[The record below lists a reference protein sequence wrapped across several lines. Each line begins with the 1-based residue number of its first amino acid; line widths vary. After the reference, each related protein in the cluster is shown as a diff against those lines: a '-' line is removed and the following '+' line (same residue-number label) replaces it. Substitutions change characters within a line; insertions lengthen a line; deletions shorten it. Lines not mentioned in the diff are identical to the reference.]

1 MSGMMP
7 EWHPE
12 EHIQAAQSF
21 CMSHGAGIM
30 PECSKVM
37 IYMMS
42 NGMTMHSAAEWDI
55 FTSLLR
61 TEMVGLTVNLQKL
74 RNESPTIRAFSDNLF
89 RNEIRLATESHEIRL
104 ATEPYDFR
112 LMIEPYHRRAR
123 DTKNPLDRPLD
134 LIQWLLESG
143 QDPNTC
149 LEARNENG
157 PVTPIGHAI
166 RAGHENLVHLLLQ
179 FDACINENQANRDG
193 QTVIDLALE
202 YPGSTATQLRIVK
215 VLSGHYHPPDP
226 HELLCAAIELR
237 DIEFTKDL
245 LHCDIDITKTRNP
258 LRNHRSRMGIE
269 SYYIEIRS
277 PLAMAMIKG
286 GDFADLLLT
295 QFLLKDRSD
304 IYIASD
310 VFIAAACGGDLSIML
325 RLYDLQP
332 FGTTCDCKGV
342 TPLQAAVAS
351 GSLAICEFLLERH
364 GGASTALLL
373 AAAMQNHANVLPLLI
388 RYGACPRDLVQQDD
402 ISWLK
407 LFVEIGSGVDE
418 TPRSILRMMFDLG
431 LWDEWPIDCLS
442 ILIRS
447 GALVDGDVARL
458 AERWWDKSVADALD
472 AGGNPNDRD
481 LDGRTALQCALEEDH
496 PPGQGRS
503 ERLLTVEILLKAGAK
518 LNGGEVVKAIQSKDV
533 ELLIVLLRHGGSLTD
548 VDEMGVCCLEAEIT
562 ARNDES
568 LQQLLEAQEGQIH
581 AGPFCAAI
589 QDQDWA
595 LVERLFARR
604 HMQEGPHLLEGA
616 AIGLA
621 ARFGRLDVLGKL
633 LSRFTHPSVLYKA
646 LIPSWLAEC
655 SEITEGY
662 TKLRG
667 YWTSSSCI
675 KRPLTGSP
683 LVLAALS
690 EDTSGFRELLRRGCC
705 PDRLTFAT
713 IARMSKVSEYVEILR
728 ESDVRLCGARYNDE
742 PVKAPLCVA
751 IASWND
757 PMARYL
763 IDSGADVN
771 EHEVR
776 MYKGT
781 SPLQKAVE
789 KNILNMVNYLLKN
802 GASINAPPAFR
813 SGATALQF
821 AAIGGQIGVARH
833 LIELG
838 ARVNARGARLN
849 GSSALE
855 GAAKHGR
862 LDMVALLI
870 HHGALTVGPG
880 RQQLIRAVKL
890 AQTRG
895 HDAAVGLLKQEC
907 GWTVEDQ
914 DDLEDDFLDKFP
926 GCEDCGRSY
935 CCDEYHD
942 EDSQCIHDYTEEEER
957 YYADE
962 GVNCMFT

>member
-7 EWHPE
+7 EWHSE

-21 CMSHGAGIM
+21 CMSHGADIM
-30 PECSKVM
+30 PECFKVM
-37 IYMMS
+37 IYMIS
-42 NGMTMHSAAEWDI
+42 NGMTMHSAAKWDI

-89 RNEIRLATESHEIRL
+89 RNEIRLATEPYDIRL
-104 ATEPYDFR
+104 TT
-112 LMIEPYHRRAR
+112 EPYHRRAR
-123 DTKNPLDRPLD
+123 DTENPLDRPLD

-166 RAGHENLVHLLLQ
+166 RAGHENIFHLLLQ

-237 DIEFTKDL
+237 DIEFAKEL

-286 GDFADLLLT
+286 GGFADLLLT
-295 QFLLKDRSD
+295 QFLLKDGSD

-351 GSLAICEFLLERH
+351 GILAICEFLLERH

-373 AAAMQNHANVLPLLI
+373 AAAIQNHADVLPLLI
-388 RYGACPRDLVQQDD
+388 RYRACPRDLVQQDD

-407 LFVEIGSGVDE
+407 FFVEIGSGVDE

-442 ILIRS
+442 ILIHS

-481 LDGRTALQCALEEDH
+481 HNGRTALQCALEEDH
-496 PPGQGRS
+496 PPGQGKS

-518 LNGGEVVKAIQSKDV
+518 LNGAEVVKAIQSKDV
-533 ELLIVLLRHGGSLTD
+533 ELLMVLLRHGGSLTD
-548 VDEMGVCCLEAEIT
+548 VDEIGVSCLEAEIT

-568 LQQLLEAQEGQIH
+568 LQQLLGAQEGQIH

-595 LVERLFARR
+595 LVERLFAHR
-604 HMQEGPHLLEGA
+604 HMQEGSHLLEGA

-633 LSRFTHPSVLYKA
+633 LSRFTHPNYYYIKQQAGSRLNMVV
-646 LIPSWLAEC
+646 I
-655 SEITEGY
+655 
-662 TKLRG
+662 TKLLAGSFVVKVPEVFPVPDSKPSRFG
-667 YWTSSSCI
+667 WYFSRWVQ
-675 KRPLTGSP
+675 KRKAPVTRPGP
-683 LVLAALS
+683 Y
-690 EDTSGFRELLRRGCC
+690 DTCHTDLGTKSVKSLPTETKTDFKSVAIYKRVITY
-705 PDRLTFAT
+705 DH
-713 IARMSKVSEYVEILR
+713 VYVEIFPSTFTL
-728 ESDVRLCGARYNDE
+728 SDTITD
-742 PVKAPLCVA
+742 
-751 IASWND
+751 
-757 PMARYL
+757 
-763 IDSGADVN
+763 
-771 EHEVR
+771 
-776 MYKGT
+776 T
-781 SPLQKAVE
+781 
-789 KNILNMVNYLLKN
+789 
-802 GASINAPPAFR
+802 
-813 SGATALQF
+813 
-821 AAIGGQIGVARH
+821 
-833 LIELG
+833 
-838 ARVNARGARLN
+838 
-849 GSSALE
+849 
-855 GAAKHGR
+855 
-862 LDMVALLI
+862 LI
-870 HHGALTVGPG
+870 HTAEGNPRIATKTVFEPTT
-880 RQQLIRAVKL
+880 ITST
-890 AQTRG
+890 QTFTHTNKRTITTT
-895 HDAAVGLLKQEC
+895 VTERVT
-907 GWTVEDQ
+907 WTVRKVHGFTAI
-914 DDLEDDFLDKFP
+914 DDDMKKPKYKKKKRPRKIYRSTIPLYYQRVWCTKEVLLNRTKSQTFIF
-926 GCEDCGRSY
+926 EAGRITMDLPAIKTTKLFNTSIVLT
-935 CCDEYHD
+935 EYP
-942 EDSQCIHDYTEEEER
+942 SKPPTTVTTTLRPVTTRYTNTMEVIQPFALAPWEARIQTTLSRQGEEEEDKIKEL
-957 YYADE
+957 AKAE
-962 GVNCMFT
+962 